1 MLQVCVFIQGRQ
13 LPSSRVRALNLAGE
27 LHSREIATTFIEYP
41 RSTRQRFNAYLCSR
55 NHDVVVIQ
63 KLLFS
68 WFDIL
73 LLRILAKRIVFDFD
87 DAIYYRQDR
96 QKENSARF
104 RKFTRMVQ
112 KADLIIAGNRVL
124 AKQAEQYNKSVVIIP
139 SAVETRQVAT
149 KDYSSQA
156 SDSTIIGWVGTEMN
170 LAYLALLEPVLQKL
184 AAEYSIVLRIICNKP
199 ITLTGV
205 EVQFIPW
212 QLETQEAEIAQFD
225 IGVMPLPDSEHAA
238 GKCGYKA
245 LQYMAAA
252 VPAVASDVG
261 VNSEIITDG
270 EDGLIAAHIDDFY
283 QKLKYLIEHPE
294 QRQRIGLAGRRRVEG
309 DFSIEVVGKQ
319 LADSLK
325 ALATGQSL

>member
-27 LHSREIATTFIEYP
+27 LHSCEIATTFIDYP
-41 RSTRQRFNAYLCSR
+41 QSTRQRLNAYLRSR
-55 NHDVVVIQ
+55 DYDVIVIQ

-68 WFDIL
+68 WVDIL
-73 LLRILAKRIVFDFD
+73 LLRMLSKRLVFDFD

-96 QKENSARF
+96 QTENSARF
-104 RKFTRMVQ
+104 RKFARMAQ
-112 KADLIIAGNRVL
+112 NADLIIAGNRVL
-124 AKQAEQYNKSVVIIP
+124 ANKAQQYNQNVVIIP

-149 KDYSSQA
+149 KDYSSQTG
-156 SDSTIIGWVGTEMN
+156 DTIIIGWVGTEMN
-170 LAYLALLEPVLQKL
+170 LAYLVLLEPVLQKI
-184 AAEYSIVLRIICNKP
+184 AADHAIVLRIICSKP
-199 ITLTGV
+199 IALTGV

-270 EDGLIAAHIDDFY
+270 EDGLIATHINDFY
-283 QKLKYLIEHPE
+283 QKLKYLIEHSGE
-294 QRQRIGLAGRRRVEG
+294 RQRIGLAGRRRVER
-309 DFSIEVVGKQ
+309 DFSIEIVGKQ
-319 LADSLK
+319 LADTIK
-325 ALATGQSL
+325 AVAAGQLR